1 MLLETT
7 EQNYGKPAM
16 IDTSLCY
23 IERDGQYL
31 MLHRTKKQNDLNEGK
46 WIGVGGKREDF
57 ESINECLVREVY
69 EETGLRLTKFEPRA
83 IIYFYSDKWED
94 EKMFL
99 YTASEF
105 ILDDGRTEK
114 DFVSNSDIPI
124 KPCAEGELAWIDKEK
139 LLSLNIW
146 EADRFFI
153 EKLLEDA
160 PFFFMGATYRGDEMV
175 DSFIGAETFA
185 DKVYQEVARIP
196 EGKVSTYSD
205 IAALIGHPGAQRA
218 VGNVLHRNPY
228 DGFIPC
234 HRVVNA
240 KGCPAPRFCFD
251 GPEEQLL
258 RLAAEGVKIKDGRV
272 ILEEL

>member
-1 MLLETT
+1 
-7 EQNYGKPAM
+7 M

-31 MLHRTKKQNDLNEGK
+31 MLHRTKKDNDLNEGK
-46 WIGVGGKREDF
+46 WIGIGGKREDF
-57 ESINECLVREVY
+57 ESINECLVREAY
-69 EETGLRLTKFEPRA
+69 EETGLHLTEFEPRA
-83 IIYFYSDKWED
+83 IIYFRSDKWED

-99 YTASEF
+99 YTATKF
-105 ILDDGRTEK
+105 NLDDGRTEE
-114 DFVSNSDIPI
+114 DFAHNADIPLF
-124 KPCAEGELAWIDKEK
+124 PCSEGELRWIDKED

-160 PFFFMGATYRGDEMV
+160 PFFFMGAEYRGDEMV
-175 DSFIGAETFA
+175 DYFVGADNFT
-185 DKVYQEVARIP
+185 DKVYQEAARIP
-196 EGKVSTYSD
+196 KGKVSTYSD
-205 IAALIGHPGAQRA
+205 IAALIGHPKAQRA
-218 VGNVLHRNPY
+218 VGNALHRNPY

-240 KGCPAPRFCFD
+240 KGFPAPNFCFD

-258 RLAAEGVKIKDGRV
+258 RLAEEGIKIEDGRV
-272 ILEEL
+272 VLENLKAL